1 MVSERTTPSDLHVIF
16 GTGPAGRAVMRELLA
31 RGKRV
36 RMVNRSGAGELP
48 AVVELLAGDAADR
61 HFARQA
67 SAGATVVYQ
76 CLSPPYHRWPELFPR
91 LQAGVV
97 EGAAAAGARL
107 VALENLYMYGP
118 TYGKPLTEKRSM
130 TAMSRK
136 GRVRMEMSE
145 ALLQAHAKGR
155 VKVAIGRAS
164 DFFGPGVRLSALGEQ
179 VFGAAVRGQPA
190 SVLGDIDQP
199 HTYSYISDVGR
210 ALVLLGQ
217 RDEALGEVWHL
228 PSPPTVTTRELLE
241 MIYAEAGQP
250 LRARGA
256 GNWTVRLLG
265 FFKPHLGELAEMMY
279 LFKESFVVDHAKF
292 TAAFGDLATSL
303 DEAVRSTVE
312 WYRSEQAAKAEEGVA
327 IEEAANTEAAAQ
339 TEGVGELGEAPEA
352 DGTETG
358 EAAVKVGETGETGE
372 PEEIERAE
380 MTDAVEAA
388 DQKSIE

>member
-1 MVSERTTPSDLHVIF
+1 MVSERTAPSDLHVIF

-91 LQAGVV
+91 LQAGVL
-97 EGAAAAGARL
+97 EGAAAAGAKL

-145 ALLQAHAKGR
+145 ALLQAHAKAR
-155 VKVAIGRAS
+155 VRVAIGRAS

-179 VFGAAVRGQPA
+179 VFGAALRGQPA

-210 ALVLLGQ
+210 ALVRLGQ
-217 RDEALGEVWHL
+217 RDEALGAVWHL

-250 LRARGA
+250 LKVRRAGK
-256 GNWTVRLLG
+256 GTVRLLG
-265 FFKPHLGELAEMMY
+265 FFKPHVGELAEMMY
-279 LFKESFVVDHAKF
+279 LFEEPFVVDHAKF
-292 TAAFGDLATSL
+292 TAAFGDLATPL

-312 WYRSEQAAKAEEGVA
+312 WYRSQEAAKADERPP
-327 IEEAANTEAAAQ
+327 IEEATDVEE
-339 TEGVGELGEAPEA
+339 TK
-352 DGTETG
+352 GTETG
-358 EAAVKVGETGETGE
+358 KESGDSDEAAK
-372 PEEIERAE
+372 
-380 MTDAVEAA
+380 VEATDGIEA
-388 DQKSIE
+388 TDQKSIE